1 MQGNIDIHVSQ
12 VRLVQKVDTGKV
24 YAMKSLQK
32 AEMLKRD
39 QVGDGPPSRNPL
51 TPRFS
56 LRMFALNGMFLQSLL
71 LPGWF
76 SSSIHFRTLYTFT

>member
-1 MQGNIDIHVSQ
+1 
-12 VRLVQKVDTGKV
+12 
-24 YAMKSLQK
+24 
-32 AEMLKRD
+32 MLKRD
-39 QVGDGPPSRNPL
+39 QVGDGLPYRNPL

-56 LRMFALNGMFLQSLL
+56 LRTFALNGMFLQSLL

>member
-1 MQGNIDIHVSQ
+1 VQENIDIRVSQ

-39 QVGDGPPSRNPL
+39 QVGDGPLPRNPL

-56 LRMFALNGMFLQSLL
+56 LRTFALNGMFLQSLL